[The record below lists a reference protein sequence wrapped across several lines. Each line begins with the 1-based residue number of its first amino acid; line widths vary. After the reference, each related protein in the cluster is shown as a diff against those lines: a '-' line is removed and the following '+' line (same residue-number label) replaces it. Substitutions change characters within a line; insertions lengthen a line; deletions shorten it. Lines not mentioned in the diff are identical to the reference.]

1 MNAINHAATAL
12 LINRKW
18 PGVPIIP
25 VFISV
30 QVIEFIWVVLNIA
43 GVETTTTE
51 PVVRALND
59 IHLTHMP
66 YSHSVVTA
74 VIIAVAVWWVFSS
87 VLNRPA
93 WGVALAVG
101 VLSHIILDIATHV
114 QDIAISPWNGSA
126 KLGLGLY
133 SVPSLALLIETFYG
147 VGCWWFF
154 RGTRKLLA
162 FIIVFNLAAL
172 SFYSLSIPGPEQ
184 FFAGRAQLFAA
195 FVGVHIMV
203 GLGGVGVLAHS
214 RWRTLGSAKVLSYL
228 LPESR

>member
-30 QVIEFIWVVLNIA
+30 QVVEFLWVVLNIA
-43 GVETTTTE
+43 GVEITNTE
-51 PVVRALND
+51 PVVRAVSD

-66 YSHSVVTA
+66 YSHSVATTA
-74 VIIAVAVWWVFSS
+74 LIALAVWWVVSKPFNKP
-87 VLNRPA
+87 V
-93 WGVALAVG
+93 WGAALSAG
-101 VLSHIILDIATHV
+101 VISHIILDLATHV
-114 QDIAISPWNGSA
+114 QDIAISPWNDSM

-133 SVPSLALLIETFYG
+133 DIPSLALFVETLYG
-147 VGCWWFF
+147 VWCWWVF

-162 FIIVFNLAAL
+162 LIIVMNLATL
-172 SFYSLSIPGPEQ
+172 SFYSLALNGPEQ

-203 GLGGVGVLAHS
+203 ALGGVGLLAHS
-214 RWRTLGSAKVLSYL
+214 SWRTSGSAKVSSYL
-228 LPESR
+228 LTETR